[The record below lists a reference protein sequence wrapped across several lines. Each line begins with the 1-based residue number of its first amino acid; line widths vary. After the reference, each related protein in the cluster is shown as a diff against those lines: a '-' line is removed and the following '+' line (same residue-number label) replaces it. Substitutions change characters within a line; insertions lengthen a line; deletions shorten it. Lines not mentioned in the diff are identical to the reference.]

1 MVNTSY
7 ANAYKEVLI
16 VINNLIKEDYE
27 KIPKEYIEFLEDNC
41 NNDYEFKYDTS
52 KSFDKQELLDDTKY
66 ILFGLFEKFGA
77 TEIQKAN
84 IKSFKT
90 NYNNKLEEK
99 KREKYNP
106 ENIFKNK
113 QNNFYTQIPE
123 KQEEKLELIEYKEQR
138 WYQKIFAR
146 ILKIF
151 NKK

>member
-16 VINNLIKEDYE
+16 VINNLVKEDYE

-77 TEIQKAN
+77 TEIQKA
-84 IKSFKT
+84 

>member
-16 VINNLIKEDYE
+16 VINNLVKEDYE

-77 TEIQKAN
+77 TEIQKAK

-90 NYNNKLEEK
+90 NIIIN
-99 KREKYNP
+99 
-106 ENIFKNK
+106 
-113 QNNFYTQIPE
+113 
-123 KQEEKLELIEYKEQR
+123 
-138 WYQKIFAR
+138 
-146 ILKIF
+146 
-151 NKK
+151 